1 MVVSKQG
8 PLRKEEKF
16 TVRHIDEFTIHRFRG
31 LQDLKLEN
39 LGQINLLVG
48 DNNSGKTSVLE
59 ALFLLC
65 DPLNWRR
72 WSAIATSREVGASSS
87 LSINERIAWLFPQE
101 NLVSNSSLSN
111 LVPEIGLSVSGKFLL
126 EKVVAHYEPEVVQV
140 KFPRF
145 SDGET
150 VFEDREVEGTK
161 VSVSAFLDTG
171 NKLEETFTFS
181 GNRPMSLSRKTGSA
195 ILPAQLINPSSHR
208 LSITP
213 SQLWTDVINAEAK
226 SEAIQLL
233 QFFDN
238 GIQDVDMILGSAE
251 RPTISIKHD
260 TLKRAPL
267 SVFGDGLRRIFTLA
281 GAINGVRGGVM
292 LVDELEMSIHTGAL
306 EKSFT
311 WLFNTC
317 VQNNI
322 QLFVT
327 THSLEAV
334 DTIIDVC
341 DGEAF
346 DLVAYRLKQEKEQTI
361 MTRLDKGLLTR
372 LREELG
378 LEVR

>member
-1 MVVSKQG
+1 MIQ
-8 PLRKEEKF
+8 
-16 TVRHIDEFTIHRFRG
+16 
-31 LQDLKLEN
+31 
-39 LGQINLLVG
+39 
-48 DNNSGKTSVLE
+48 
-59 ALFLLC
+59 
-65 DPLNWRR
+65 
-72 WSAIATSREVGASSS
+72 WSAIAASREVGVSSS
-87 LSINERIAWLFPQE
+87 LSINERIAWLFPQGE
-101 NLVSNSSLSN
+101 LSDDSSLSDP
-111 LVPEIGLSVSGKFLL
+111 VPEIKLSASGKIPL
-126 EKVVAHYEPEVVQV
+126 ENVVAHYEQFSEVVQV
-140 KFPRF
+140 KMPRV

-150 VFEDREVEGTK
+150 VYDDRDREVEGTK
-161 VSVSAFLDTG
+161 VSVSAFLRNVQQSLFDIG
-171 NKLEETFTFS
+171 NKLEETFILS
-181 GNRPMSLSRKTGSA
+181 GNRPMVSSRKTSSA
-195 ILPAQLINPSSHR
+195 SVPAQLINPSSHR

-233 QFFDN
+233 QFFDHN
-238 GIQDVDMILGSAE
+238 ILDVDIILSSAE
-251 RPTISIKHD
+251 RPTISVKHN
-260 TLKRAPL
+260 TLKRVPFSIL
-267 SVFGDGLRRIFTLA
+267 GDGLRRIFTLA
-281 GAINGVRGGVM
+281 GAVHGVRGGIM

-317 VQNNI
+317 VQNDI

-334 DTIIDVC
+334 DKIIDVC

-372 LREELG
+372 LREDLG